1 MNTADLLIIGAG
13 PGGYETAAEAAADGL
28 SVTLIEKGELGGT
41 CLNRGCIPTKCLLAS
56 AEKIRSAREAAA
68 FGAEVGEVKVRFDVA
83 AARMR
88 QVMDQLRQGV
98 AMVLKGVN
106 VVKGEAVIERLPGGM
121 LCAKVGDEAYTAP
134 RVIIATGS
142 KPAMLP
148 IEGAELAMTSDDVL
162 ALEQLPRSM
171 VIIGGGVIGMEF
183 ACILNSFGVD
193 TTVIEY
199 CPEILPPFDR
209 EVAKRLRSSLSRQ
222 GVKIIVGAAVK
233 SIARTDD
240 GGVTVAYDTKKG
252 PAVAEAQAA
261 VMAVGRKAVVPAGA
275 AEAGI
280 ELDKRGFISTGS
292 GYQTSVPGVYAIGD
306 VNGKCML
313 AHAASAQGRQ
323 VLACQVCMDQMPS
336 AVFTIPEC
344 AMVGLTEEALKE
356 LGIAYKAGKAMFAG
370 NGKALSMGQGEG
382 FVKVLADATTGAL
395 LGTHVIGPHASDI
408 VAEATVC
415 AARGVTAED
424 VAIEIVHGH
433 PTLSEAFAAACRA
446 AMPV

>member
-28 SVTLIEKGELGGT
+28 SVTLIEKDALGGT

-68 FGAEVGEVKVRFDVA
+68 FGCEVQGVTARYDVA

-106 VVKGEAVIERLPGGM
+106 VVKGEAVIERLPDG
-121 LCAKVGDEAYTAP
+121 LVCAKVGDEAYSAP
-134 RVIIATGS
+134 RIIIATGS

-148 IEGAELAMTSDDVL
+148 IDGADLALTSDDVL
-162 ALEQLPRSM
+162 AMYHLPQS
-171 VIIGGGVIGMEF
+171 VAIIGGGVIGMEF
-183 ACILNSFGVD
+183 ACILNTFGVD

-209 EVAKRLRSSLSRQ
+209 EVAKRLRSMLSRQ

-233 SIARTDD
+233 SIARD
-240 GGVTVAYDTKKG
+240 GDGVAVAYETKKG
-252 PAVAEAQAA
+252 LATVQAAAA

-275 AEAGI
+275 VESGI
-280 ELDKRGFISTGS
+280 ELDKRGFIATGD
-292 GYQTSVPGVYAIGD
+292 GHQTTVPGVYAIGD

-323 VLACQVCMDQMPS
+323 VLACQVRTDQMPS

-356 LGIAYKAGKAMFAG
+356 RGIAYKAGKAMFAG
-370 NGKALSMGQGEG
+370 NGKALAMGQGEG
-382 FVKVLADATTGAL
+382 FVKVLRDAETGAL

-408 VAEATVC
+408 VAEATAC
-415 AARGVTAED
+415 AALGATAEE
-424 VAIEIVHGH
+424 VALEIVHGH
-433 PTLSEAFAAACRA
+433 PTISEAFAAACRA
-446 AMPV
+446 AM

>member
-28 SVTLIEKGELGGT
+28 SVTLIEKGALGGT

-68 FGAEVGEVKVRFDVA
+68 FGAEVGEVTVRFDVA

-106 VVKGEAVIERLPGGM
+106 VVKGEAVIERLPDGM

-148 IEGAELAMTSDDVL
+148 IEGADLAMTSDDVL

-183 ACILNSFGVD
+183 ACILNSFGVE

-233 SIARTDD
+233 SIARGAD
-240 GGVTVAYDTKKG
+240 GVAVTYETKKG
-252 PAVAEAQAA
+252 ASVAEAQAA

-292 GYQTSVPGVYAIGD
+292 GYQTTVPGVYAIGD

-323 VLACQVCMDQMPS
+323 VLACQVCIDQMPS

-356 LGIAYKAGKAMFAG
+356 RGTAYKAGKAMFAG

-382 FVKVLADATTGAL
+382 FVKVLADAATGAL

-408 VAEATVC
+408 VAEATAC
-415 AARGVTAED
+415 AARGVTAEE
-424 VAIEIVHGH
+424 AALELVHGH

-446 AMPV
+446 AMPA